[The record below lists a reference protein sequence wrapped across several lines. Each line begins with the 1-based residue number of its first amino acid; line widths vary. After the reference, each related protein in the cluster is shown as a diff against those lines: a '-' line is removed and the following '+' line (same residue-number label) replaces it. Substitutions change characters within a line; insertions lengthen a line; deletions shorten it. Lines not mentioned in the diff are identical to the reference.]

1 MWSGHDLV
9 NWAGLTVL
17 VSWKIL
23 KDSQDFLYI
32 FSMALHHK
40 LGVKLG
46 LTFALQLSLLIFDC
60 IGGAHLNATELSLRL
75 HSIGALKC
83 SFQFAEPSYEGIM
96 FFQWISKGTFSKK
109 SNKFENGFVEKAGEI
124 KKSFDAKKKVGRLW
138 VSVITLAFFIS
149 KFASWYTQWVNIF
162 FESALML
169 WECWLSTYIIQNWFL
184 IKFVQLIHANILA
197 GPSRQR
203 RFGPCLDFGFQ

>member
-1 MWSGHDLV
+1 M

-96 FFQWISKGTFSKK
+96 FFQ
-109 SNKFENGFVEKAGEI
+109 
-124 KKSFDAKKKVGRLW
+124 
-138 VSVITLAFFIS
+138 
-149 KFASWYTQWVNIF
+149 
-162 FESALML
+162 
-169 WECWLSTYIIQNWFL
+169 
-184 IKFVQLIHANILA
+184 
-197 GPSRQR
+197 
-203 RFGPCLDFGFQ
+203 

>member
-1 MWSGHDLV
+1 M

-17 VSWKIL
+17 VSW
-23 KDSQDFLYI
+23 
-32 FSMALHHK
+32 MALHHK

-96 FFQWISKGTFSKK
+96 FFQ
-109 SNKFENGFVEKAGEI
+109 
-124 KKSFDAKKKVGRLW
+124 
-138 VSVITLAFFIS
+138 
-149 KFASWYTQWVNIF
+149 
-162 FESALML
+162 
-169 WECWLSTYIIQNWFL
+169 
-184 IKFVQLIHANILA
+184 
-197 GPSRQR
+197 
-203 RFGPCLDFGFQ
+203 